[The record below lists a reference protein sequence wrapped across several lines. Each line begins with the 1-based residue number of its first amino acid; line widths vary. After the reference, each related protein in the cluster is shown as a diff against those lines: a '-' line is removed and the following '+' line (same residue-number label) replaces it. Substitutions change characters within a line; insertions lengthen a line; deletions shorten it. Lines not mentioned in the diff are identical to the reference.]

1 MYIWR
6 DKPVVLDHKRN
17 VDSEMIECDID
28 FEMILETLNHGI
40 EVKKRKAGII
50 EKWHQIGKSII
61 IVAIEDYDEYWL
73 IRHVGRIKATRKKL
87 KLMRGG

>member
-1 MYIWR
+1 MYNWHK
-6 DKPVVLDHKRN
+6 KPVVLDHKRN

-28 FEMILETLNHGI
+28 FEMILETLNYGV
-40 EVKKRKAGII
+40 EVKKRKSGII

-61 IVAIEDYDEYWL
+61 IVAIEDYDDYWL
-73 IRHVGRIKATRKKL
+73 VRHVSRIKATKKKL

>member
-1 MYIWR
+1 MYNWR
-6 DKPVVLDHKRN
+6 KKPVVIDHKRN

-28 FEMILETLNHGI
+28 FDCIIETLDCGF
-40 EVKKRKAGII
+40 EVKKRKKGII

-61 IVAIEDYDEYWL
+61 IVAIEDYEDYWL
-73 IRHVGRIKATRKKL
+73 IRHVGKIKATKKKL